1 MFHDPHNSKAVSY
14 PQPRSSKQT
23 DVRVCAGD
31 SVRWLNICVCAHTR
45 NDSTKHPKVPPVWHF
60 SPSGLIL
67 SPVIKA
73 FYRLNHRN

>member
-1 MFHDPHNSKAVSY
+1 MTPTAAKQLVIHSLAQANKLMSVYVY
-14 PQPRSSKQT
+14 P
-23 DVRVCAGD
+23 GD

>member
-1 MFHDPHNSKAVSY
+1 MTPTAA
-14 PQPRSSKQT
+14 KQL
-23 DVRVCAGD
+23 VIHSLAQANKLMSVYVYAGD

-67 SPVIKA
+67 SRVIKA